1 MSKAKS
7 GIVLGIIVF
16 LTALLAVMEFASFSL
31 PSFVANGTKK
41 YVGIANTIPL
51 GIDLQ
56 GGYYAVLTPKEDG
69 SNEGVDIDEEF
80 DSAVD
85 VLRQRLDSKGYTEA
99 TITVQ
104 GIGAEREIRVEIPA
118 LEDDYEEVLEIICSA
133 GVLTFEVENAVKLEG
148 RHVKDS
154 YAGYDNDGKPIV
166 VLEFTDEG
174 RELFT
179 QITGELQGTTTTI
192 DIKLDGTVYSSAT
205 VNEQIVGS
213 SATISGLTDF
223 ETAETIAA
231 VVKGGKLKINF
242 ELGESNKISATL
254 GENALK
260 ASVIAGAIGL
270 LVIFGLMIAKYRGM
284 GIVAS
289 LALSVY
295 TVSLIGL
302 LALIPWVQLTLPG
315 IAGIIL
321 SIGMAVDANV
331 IIFERIRDEYASGKT
346 VVSSVK
352 SGFKRA
358 VITILDGN
366 ITTILASIILWILCP
381 GTIKGFAIT
390 LFIGVV
396 LSMITAIVLSRFI
409 LTLLMSLSNNSIKF
423 LGLNREVLLNE
434 ED

>member
-7 GIVLGIIVF
+7 GIILGIIVF

-56 GGYYAVLTPKEDG
+56 GGYYAVLTPKDDG

-85 VLRQRLDSKGYTEA
+85 VLRQRLDNKGYTEA

-104 GIGAEREIRVEIPA
+104 GIGADREIRVEIPA
-118 LEDDYEEVLEIICSA
+118 LEEDYEEVLEIICSA

-174 RELFT
+174 REIFT
-179 QITGELQGTTTTI
+179 QLTGELQGTSTTI

-205 VNEQIVGS
+205 VTEQITS
-213 SATISGLTDF
+213 ASATISGLSDF
-223 ETAETIAA
+223 ETAENIAA

-242 ELGESNKISATL
+242 QLGESNKISATL

-270 LVIFGLMIAKYRGM
+270 FVVFALMILKYRGM
-284 GIVAS
+284 GIVSS
-289 LALSVY
+289 LALSIY
-295 TVSLIGL
+295 SVSLIGL

-331 IIFERIRDEYASGKT
+331 IIFERIREEYSSGKT

-352 SGFKRA
+352 AGFKRA
-358 VITILDGN
+358 FVTIFDSN
-366 ITTILASIILWILCP
+366 VTTILASVILWILCP

-396 LSMITAIVLSRFI
+396 LSMITAVVVSRFV
-409 LTLLMSLSNNSIKF
+409 LTLLMSLSSNSIKF